1 MSIKHWIYATRPK
14 TLPAGAI
21 PVIIGSAFAYRSEI
35 FDAFYFI
42 IILLC
47 SIFIQVLVNFINEIY
62 DFKKGADTKE
72 RTGPQRAVA
81 AGFISPKTMTRVS
94 AVLMILTFALGMI
107 LVARAGLFILA
118 IGFSALFFAWAYT
131 GGPYPLAYKGLGD
144 LFVLVYFGVAAVCG
158 TFYIF
163 AEYISHEVLI
173 ASFAPGIISMN
184 LLSVNNIRDI
194 DTDRKVGKMTL
205 QARLGRKYSVKLQF
219 FLTILL
225 YIIPIYLAIY
235 SNEYF
240 YLLPILSLPLA
251 VKNLRHV
258 RIYDGK
264 NLNIV
269 LANTGKLLLLY
280 GILFSAGIIFA

>member
-1 MSIKHWIYATRPK
+1 
-14 TLPAGAI
+14 
-21 PVIIGSAFAYRSEI
+21 
-35 FDAFYFI
+35 
-42 IILLC
+42 
-47 SIFIQVLVNFINEIY
+47 
-62 DFKKGADTKE
+62 
-72 RTGPQRAVA
+72 
-81 AGFISPKTMTRVS
+81 
-94 AVLMILTFALGMI
+94 
-107 LVARAGLFILA
+107 
-118 IGFSALFFAWAYT
+118 
-131 GGPYPLAYKGLGD
+131 
-144 LFVLVYFGVAAVCG
+144 
-158 TFYIF
+158 
-163 AEYISHEVLI
+163 
-173 ASFAPGIISMN
+173 MN